1 MHPCFMKENLC
12 VNFPVLTILSQV
24 ISGEK
29 IGAFSPQLIRE
40 LRIFCFQET
49 VFIDLEQKRFWNSSS
64 NMDKSV
70 IGPKHLIFACIAIGV
85 EPDVNTKG
93 MVRSLKM
100 ATTVG
105 FRLMPFKSASALFQK
120 MYSVIKCSSLLE
132 CHYCD
137 AFFSTNSLFFSSNRC
152 WPLMY
157 HWTETRG
164 HC

>member
-1 MHPCFMKENLC
+1 M
-12 VNFPVLTILSQV
+12 
-24 ISGEK
+24 
-29 IGAFSPQLIRE
+29 
-40 LRIFCFQET
+40 FCSD
-49 VFIDLEQKRFWNSSS
+49 IDHHGV
-64 NMDKSV
+64 D
-70 IGPKHLIFACIAIGV
+70 GPAKLVMAIGV

-157 HWTETRG
+157 H
-164 HC
+164 